1 MNSLLVM
8 DAILLERIGSL
19 HLVLLHLPIGFVV
32 AAGMLELSKWWRPS
46 VDGTIYQR
54 RLLAMNAVA
63 SLFTAGAGLV
73 LASTG
78 NYPAETLEWHRWA
91 GLVCAGLAVAAW
103 LAQVRGRVEVARA
116 ALAALLAATVVTGH
130 LGATLTHGPEVA
142 NFWISA
148 RSGDPVKP
156 VQSPGIASR
165 ADTIG
170 VFEKEILPV
179 LDSACIEC
187 HGPDKAKGR
196 LRLDSRAAAF
206 AGGRSGRPAI
216 VPGKPEESELLR
228 RVRLPREDDEAMP
241 LGDDPGLSV
250 AEIASLEKWIA
261 AGAEWR

>member
-54 RLLAMNAVA
+54 RLLAMNAVV

-73 LASTG
+73 LASIG
-78 NYPAETLEWHRWA
+78 KYPAETLEWHRWA

-165 ADTIG
+165 ADSIG

-179 LDSACIEC
+179 LDRACIEC

-228 RVRLPREDDEAMP
+228 RVRLPREDDETMP

>member
-1 MNSLLVM
+1 MNLLMSM
-8 DAILLERIGSL
+8 DAILLERLGSM

-32 AAGMLELSKWWRPS
+32 AAAMLELSKWWRPL

-54 RLLAMNAVA
+54 RLLAMNAMA
-63 SLFTAGAGLV
+63 SLSTAGAGLV

-78 NYPAETLEWHRWA
+78 KYPAETLEWHRWA
-91 GLVCAGLAVAAW
+91 GVVCAGLAAAAW
-103 LAQVRGRVEVARA
+103 LAQVRGRAVVARA
-116 ALAALLAATVVTGH
+116 ALAALLAATLVTGH
-130 LGATLTHGPEVA
+130 LGATLTHGPEVV

-165 ADTIG
+165 ADSSG

-179 LDSACIEC
+179 LDRSCIEC

-196 LRLDSRAAAF
+196 LRLDSRAAAL
-206 AGGRSGRPAI
+206 AGGRSGRLAI
-216 VPGKPEESELLR
+216 VPEKPEESELLR

-241 LGDDPGLSV
+241 FGDYPSLSV
-250 AEIASLEKWIA
+250 EEIASVEKWIA
-261 AGAEWR
+261 AGATWR

>member
-8 DAILLERIGSL
+8 DAILLERLGSL

-46 VDGTIYQR
+46 VDGMIYQR

-73 LASTG
+73 LASIG
-78 NYPAETLEWHRWA
+78 KYPAETLEWHRWA

-165 ADTIG
+165 ADSIG

-179 LDSACIEC
+179 LDRACIEC

-241 LGDDPGLSV
+241 SGDDPGLSV